1 MNLEGSESL
10 RKIVEENTPWEVKPE
25 WSRLDTNVT
34 RGTELETQW
43 GKAHRRGGWLR
54 TELERRKVAWGFG
67 ICLGL
72 DSSPKPSPAEGR
84 RADATRKER
93 QAAEEGHVTEV
104 LSTVGGWSSVPPG
117 TLRGTRS
124 RAHLR
129 QPATSEVGLGGVA
142 LVPAALL
149 RSPCHL
155 RKLEG
160 VAKGQTLKFSQ
171 CSLCIWSRTRRFYVH
186 SLHLQKQS
194 SKGCMILSFIQ
205 EELF

>member
-1 MNLEGSESL
+1 MNPEGCRREYAL
-10 RKIVEENTPWEVKPE
+10 GGK
-25 WSRLDTNVT
+25 T
-34 RGTELETQW
+34 RVVSSGHERNKRNRVGDPVGEGTQTRWLA
-43 GKAHRRGGWLR
+43 AHGTG
-54 TELERRKVAWGFG
+54 RRKVAWGFG

-72 DSSPKPSPAEGR
+72 DSPPKPSPAEGR

-104 LSTVGGWSSVPPG
+104 LSTVGSWSSVPPG

-171 CSLCIWSRTRRFYVH
+171 CSLCIWPRTRRFYVH